1 MRELIVYG
9 LETTFTRANRCVE
22 DFSDDDARAR
32 PHGLTPIIWQFGH
45 IVSAD
50 AGYLVRAGGAGDLHV
65 PSTYRE
71 LFGTGTGGEAE
82 YPPLAELRELFEEVQ
97 RALLQAARTADLSV
111 PVEGQSYH
119 TVGEVLLFPMYH
131 RGYHIGKMTT
141 LRSLAGKRR
150 LFG

>member
-1 MRELIVYG
+1 MRDLIVYG
-9 LETTFTRANRCVE
+9 LETTFTRAKRCVD
-22 DFSDDDARAR
+22 DFTDDEARAR

-50 AGYLVRAGGAGDLHV
+50 AGYLYRAGGVIEV
-65 PSTYRE
+65 PSTYRT
-71 LFGTGTGGEAE
+71 LFGTGTGGDAA
-82 YPPLAELRELFEEVQ
+82 YPPLTDLRELFEDVQ
-97 RALLQAARTADLSV
+97 RELVRAAQTADLSL
-111 PVEGQSYH
+111 PVESQSYH

-141 LRSLAGKRR
+141 LRALSGKRR